1 MKYTILPQPKEFIEG
16 KGSFALCGC
25 SVLVENGLDPRVV
38 RAAVELKNCIAQ
50 KTEGIHKFAAMTGDT
65 KGAVCIKKDSS
76 IKSEGYCLK
85 VCEDSITVT
94 GGDDA
99 GCFYGIKTLLQILD
113 GADDT
118 VCAMTINDA
127 PDMAYRGFYHDATR
141 GRVPSVDGIKEMVD
155 LIASY
160 KMNSLQLYVEHPF
173 DFIEFKS
180 DIRTEDDYLTAEDI
194 LDIDEYC
201 YNNFIDFVPSLSTFG
216 HLYELLMKEEYKHL
230 CEFEDFVPS
239 RHFWSERMAH
249 HTIDPTNPESFDVI
263 TSLIDQ
269 YLPLFR
275 SKYFN
280 ICCDETFDLGRGR
293 NQGKSSAELYIG
305 FVSKI
310 TEHIT
315 AAGKTVM
322 MWGDIAL
329 EHPELL
335 PQIPDGTVLLNWQYN
350 ANPNLS
356 RIEKVRETGLPQ
368 MVCPGN
374 NSWTTLVE
382 YIDISVPNIS
392 KMVRSGYE
400 NGVLGMLNTN
410 WGDFGHPAHPECTL
424 YGTVFGAAIS
434 WNTETEA
441 DDAYNKAV
449 SEQVYGTDINIAE
462 VLTDLGNAQRTAKWI
477 NFFHW
482 IESRDVSNFPETEE
496 QISESIAVCDRI
508 YDALKDCDGALCV
521 LAVTAKGIGLLNRAA
536 LEIKRDGKVSVDWKR
551 CANLWY
557 ADYEE
562 CWLWSAKPSEVYEIK
577 KFINNI

>member
-1 MKYTILPQPKEFIEG
+1 MKYMILPAPKSVTEREG
-16 KGSFALCGC
+16 CFALSGC
-25 SVLVENGLDPRVV
+25 AVLVQNGLDPRVI
-38 RAAVELKNCIAQ
+38 RAAVGLKEKIAQ
-50 KTEGIHKFAAMTGDT
+50 KTGGIHRFAALSGDG
-65 KGAVCIKKDSS
+65 KGAVCIKKAAD
-76 IKSEGYCLK
+76 IKTEGYHL
-85 VCEDSITVT
+85 EIDADSITVT

-113 GADDT
+113 GADGT
-118 VCAMTINDA
+118 VGAMTIDDA
-127 PDMAYRGFYHDATR
+127 PDMAHRGFYHDATR
-141 GRVPSVDGIKEMVD
+141 GRVPSVDGIKKLVD

-160 KMNSLQLYVEHPF
+160 KMNSLELYVEHPF
-173 DFIEFKS
+173 DFVEFKS

-216 HLYELLMKEEYKHL
+216 HLYELLTKKEYAHL
-230 CEFEDFVPS
+230 CELEGYTPS

-249 HTIDPTNPESFDVI
+249 HTIDPSNPESFNVI
-263 TSLIDQ
+263 ASLVDQ

-280 ICCDETFDLGRGR
+280 ICCDETFDLCRGR
-293 NQGKSSAELYIG
+293 NKGKNNAELYIE

-310 TEHIT
+310 TAHIT

-335 PQIPDGTVLLNWQYN
+335 PRIPDGTVLLNWQYN

-356 RIEKVRETGLPQ
+356 RIEKVRETGVPQ
-368 MVCPGN
+368 IVCPGN

-382 YIDISVPNIS
+382 FIGVSVPNIQ

-410 WGDFGHPAHPECTL
+410 WGDFGHPAHPECTY
-424 YGTVFGAAIS
+424 YGTVFGACIS

-441 DDAYNKAV
+441 NDDYNKAV
-449 SEQVYGTDINIAE
+449 SKMVYGTDKNVAEILLSLESAQHTAGWYQFFEWNESRKAE
-462 VLTDLGNAQRTAKWI
+462 VFAADTKK
-477 NFFHW
+477 
-482 IESRDVSNFPETEE
+482 
-496 QISESIAVCDRI
+496 ISESIAVCDAI
-508 YDALKDCDGALCV
+508 YSELKDSTGPLYF
-521 LAVTAKGIGLLNRAA
+521 LAVTAKGIGLLNTAA
-536 LEIKRDGKVSVDWKR
+536 FEIKQNGTVSTEWKR
-551 CANLWY
+551 RANLWY
-557 ADYEE
+557 GDYEK
-562 CWLWSAKPSEVYEIK
+562 CWLSSAKPSEVYEIK
-577 KFINNI
+577 NFLSKI